1 MSVKSSSDGTNGAE
15 PERIYLGLLT
25 SYALAIE
32 ATWLACSQLQVAISR
47 LAQPKSP
54 RVHLSVV
61 CGRPVS
67 GLSSTAGAKLKV
79 VGK

>member
-1 MSVKSSSDGTNGAE
+1 
-15 PERIYLGLLT
+15 
-25 SYALAIE
+25 
-32 ATWLACSQLQVAISR
+32 
-47 LAQPKSP
+47 
-54 RVHLSVV
+54 LSVV